1 MEKEISV
8 IVPAFNEAVCI
19 EKNILALEDF
29 LRCNFSSHEIIVSE
43 DDSTDGT
50 DRILR
55 KLSAKSADII
65 HLHSDMK
72 LGKGKAI
79 SNAILSSQ
87 SKNIFLTDADFPAD
101 MECITQM
108 TGLLDRYDMVLG
120 SRLKKGGKA
129 KRSFLRSFLSL
140 SYNSLV
146 RLAFRT
152 GISDHQCGVKAFR
165 RDSLAKL
172 IPEVRSLGF
181 FWDTELIV
189 MARKRDYRIAEVPLT
204 WKDRNKGKSKVSVL
218 KESYR
223 MGKDTAKLW
232 YRINLWKA

>member
-1 MEKEISV
+1 MEKEIAA
-8 IVPAFNEAVCI
+8 IIPACNEAGSI

-29 LRCNFSSHEIIVSE
+29 LRHNYSSYEIIVSE
-43 DDSTDGT
+43 DGSTDGT
-50 DRILR
+50 NEIVR
-55 KLSAKSADII
+55 KLSSKNAAII
-65 HLHSDMK
+65 HLHSDK
-72 LGKGKAI
+72 RLGKGKAI
-79 SNAILSSQ
+79 SNAILSSH
-87 SKNIFLTDADFPAD
+87 SKSIFLTDADFPAD
-101 MECITQM
+101 MRCITQM

-120 SRLKKGGKA
+120 TRLKKGGKA
-129 KRSFLRSFLSL
+129 KRPFMRSFLSH

-165 RDSLAKL
+165 RDALAEL
-172 IPEVRSLGF
+172 IPQVESRGF
-181 FWDTELIV
+181 FWDSELIV

-204 WKDRNKGKSKVSVL
+204 WKDRKRGKSKVSVL

-232 YRINLWKA
+232 YRINFRKA